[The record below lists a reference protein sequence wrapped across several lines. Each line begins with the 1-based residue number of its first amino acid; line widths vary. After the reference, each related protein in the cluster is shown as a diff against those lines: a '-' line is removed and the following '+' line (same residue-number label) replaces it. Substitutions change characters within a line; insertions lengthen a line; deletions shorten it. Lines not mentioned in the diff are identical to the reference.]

1 MSTHRTPVGE
11 SFPTWPLAER
21 TRGLNASQIR
31 EILKTTEQPGVL
43 SLAGGLPA
51 SESFPVQALSRA
63 SERLWQTQAHAA
75 LQYASSEGLPAL
87 RQWLADR
94 FCLQGWRVQPQ
105 QILITTGS
113 QQGLD
118 LLGKV
123 LMDPGSPVL
132 VEQPTFL
139 GALQAFSSY
148 QPAWATWQMD
158 AQGPMPEQLRSGQRA
173 AYLVPNYQ
181 NPTGRCLSLERRQA
195 LLEAAARQGVP
206 LIEDDPY
213 GELWFDQPPPPSLA
227 MLGPEQV
234 IYLGSFSKVLAPG
247 LRLGY
252 VVCPRSQMDT
262 LGAKLLQAKQAT
274 DLHTPGLNQRLVMQ
288 LLQDGFGLDRHLDQ
302 VRALYRAQRD
312 AMARALRQHL
322 PPGFEWTL
330 PSGGMFFWIKGPE
343 GFDASVLL
351 QQAIEQGVAFVP
363 GSAFHVAG
371 HEHDAEAARGMRLS
385 FVTLD
390 EARIAEAVARLGQCL
405 RLAGTLEACH

>member
-1 MSTHRTPVGE
+1 MNTMQAATI
-11 SFPTWPLAER
+11 WPLAER

-51 SESFPVQALSRA
+51 PESFPVRALAKA

-123 LMDPGSPVL
+123 LMEPGRPVL

-148 QPAWATWQMD
+148 QPAWATWAMD
-158 AQGPMPEQLRSGQRA
+158 AQGPRPDQLRRGQSA
-173 AYLVPNYQ
+173 AYLVPSYQ
-181 NPTGRCLSLERRQA
+181 NPTGRCLSLKRREA
-195 LLEAAARQGVP
+195 LIDAAASQGVP

-227 MLGPEQV
+227 TLGPEQV

-247 LRLGY
+247 LRLGF

-274 DLHTPGLNQRLVMQ
+274 DLHTPSFNQRLVMQ
-288 LLQDGFGLDRHLDQ
+288 LLHDGFALDQHLDQ
-302 VRALYRAQRD
+302 VRARYRAQRD
-312 AMARALRQHL
+312 AMAVALRQHL
-322 PPGFEWTL
+322 PSGYEWSMPT
-330 PSGGMFFWIKGPE
+330 GGMFFWIKGPE
-343 GFDASVLL
+343 GFDASALL
-351 QQAIEQGVAFVP
+351 PQALEHGVAFVP

-371 HEHDAEAARGMRLS
+371 HELSADAARGLRLS

-390 EARIAEAVARLGQCL
+390 ETRLAEAVARLGRCL